1 MAQNRS
7 SSRHHRREDDVKYEA
22 FLAFLS
28 KEAYP
33 TDRETQIGGLGRLL
47 SRIQYVRE

>member
-7 SSRHHRREDDVKYEA
+7 FFHHHKREDGVKYEA
-22 FLAFLS
+22 FLAFLL

-33 TDRETQIGGLGRLL
+33 TDRETQIGGLGRLQP
-47 SRIQYVRE
+47 RI